1 MNDTPIYHAMR
12 VLDQQHGDH
21 DKARRQL
28 EQLLLLIEGRENQK
42 DLAAT
47 IRESI
52 NLLMSWKAE
61 SDAIALANLG
71 VHRA

>member
-12 VLDQQHGDH
+12 VLDQQQGDH